1 MRVYMDN
8 SATSFPKP
16 KEVIDNMVEY
26 MTQGGSNISRSTS
39 AQANSAGYDIFTLR
53 EKIARF
59 FNAKDSRNVVFSKNI
74 TESLN
79 IVIKGYVQN
88 GDAVMISSLEHN
100 AVTRPLVQ
108 QGAKILAISVS
119 PQGVMD
125 IDFVQKNISKVKALI
140 CTHVSNVS
148 GDVMPIDVLAEIC
161 RKNGIPFIVDAA
173 QSAGLLPIDMQ
184 KTPIDCLCFTGH
196 KALLGPSGTGGM
208 VIGSEFAEKVP
219 PLLTGGTGSKSDD
232 EVHPSLLPDKYEAG
246 TQNIAGLIGLSAGID
261 HINQLGLEKRFAI
274 ETALGQEFF
283 EKISSISEIKI
294 IGSKDYSCKPP
305 VFSLDFLNRDNAEI
319 SYILSSEFGV
329 DNRVGI
335 HCAPR
340 AHQSYGTFPHGTL
353 RLSLSHFTTK
363 DEIAYVADAIHR
375 LKK

>member
-1 MRVYMDN
+1 
-8 SATSFPKP
+8 
-16 KEVIDNMVEY
+16 

-39 AQANSAGYDIFTLR
+39 AQANSIGYEIFTLR

-79 IVIKGYVQN
+79 IVIKGYIQK
-88 GDAVMISSLEHN
+88 GDTVMISSLEHN

-108 QGAKILAISVS
+108 QGANILAIPIS

-125 IDFVQKNISKVKALI
+125 IDFVHENISKVKALI
-140 CTHVSNVS
+140 CTHASNVS
-148 GDVMPIDVLAEIC
+148 GDVMPIDILAQIC
-161 RKNGIPFIVDAA
+161 RENGIPFILDSA
-173 QSAGLLPIDMQ
+173 QSAGLLPIDME

-196 KALLGPSGTGGM
+196 KSLLGPSGTGGM
-208 VIGSEFAEKVP
+208 VICSEFAEKVP
-219 PLLTGGTGSKSDD
+219 ALITGGTGSKSDD
-232 EVHPSLLPDKYEAG
+232 EVHPCLLPDKYEAG
-246 TQNIAGLIGLSAGID
+246 TQNIVGLIGLSAGID

-283 EKISSISEIKI
+283 EKIRSIPEIEI

-305 VFSLDFLNRDNAEI
+305 IFSLDFLNRDNAEI
-319 SYILSSEFGV
+319 SYLLSSEFKV

-340 AHQSYGTFPHGTL
+340 AHRSYGTFPHGTL

-375 LKK
+375 LK

>member
-1 MRVYMDN
+1 MDN

-16 KEVIDNMVEY
+16 KEVIDKMVEY
-26 MTQGGSNISRSTS
+26 MTQGGCNISRSTS
-39 AQANSAGYDIFTLR
+39 AQANSASYDIFSLR
-53 EKIARF
+53 EKIAHF
-59 FNAKDSRNVVFSKNI
+59 FNANDSRNVVFSKNI

-79 IVIKGYVQN
+79 IVIKGYIQS
-88 GDAVMISSLEHN
+88 GDVVMISSLEHN

-108 QGAKILAISVS
+108 QGANILAIPVS

-148 GDVMPIDVLAEIC
+148 GDVMPIDILAQIC
-161 RKNGIPFIVDAA
+161 RENKVPFILDSA
-173 QSAGLLPIDMQ
+173 QSAGILPIDMQ

-196 KALLGPSGTGGM
+196 KSLLGPSGTGGM
-208 VIGSEFAEKVP
+208 VICSEFAEKVS

-246 TQNIAGLIGLSAGID
+246 TQNIAGLIGLLAGID
-261 HINQLGLEKRFAI
+261 HINQLGLENRFAI

-283 EKISSISEIKI
+283 EKISSIPQIKI

-340 AHQSYGTFPHGTL
+340 AHQAYGTFPHGTL

-375 LKK
+375 LK